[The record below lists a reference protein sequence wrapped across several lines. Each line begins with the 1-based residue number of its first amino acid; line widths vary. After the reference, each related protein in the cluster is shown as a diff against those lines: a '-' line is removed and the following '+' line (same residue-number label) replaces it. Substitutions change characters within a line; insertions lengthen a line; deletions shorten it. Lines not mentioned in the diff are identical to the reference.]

1 MMAKLKLICLHKSI
15 NEIKAAIQLTMEY
28 FYHINYEY
36 TLGNSV
42 TYRTLHPVEVPFNI
56 GLVGD
61 YNKVLCGYRKGIQ

>member
-42 TYRTLHPVEVPFNI
+42 TYI
-56 GLVGD
+56 GMVTCFRAR
-61 YNKVLCGYRKGIQ
+61 LCWGGG